1 MLDTHALARSVP
13 LVTALFPALVLAGA
27 GVVAAVR
34 YRNRRRL
41 SKMRLSG
48 GRKALVLYLA
58 DRGR

>member
-1 MLDTHALARSVP
+1 M
-13 LVTALFPALVLAGA
+13 VTALFPALVAAGA
-27 GVVAAVR
+27 VVVAAVR

>member
-1 MLDTHALARSVP
+1 M
-13 LVTALFPALVLAGA
+13 VTALFPAFVVA
-27 GVVAAVR
+27 GVGLVAVFR

-41 SKMRLSG
+41 AKLRLSG